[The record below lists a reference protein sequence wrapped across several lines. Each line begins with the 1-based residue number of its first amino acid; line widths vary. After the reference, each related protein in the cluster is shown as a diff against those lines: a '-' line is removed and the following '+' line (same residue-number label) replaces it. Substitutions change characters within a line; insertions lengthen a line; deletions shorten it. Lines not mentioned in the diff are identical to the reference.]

1 MCNNPKELPFSQ
13 QQDKNEKEGFKSE
26 LETKAEYEDA
36 THLRDKDL
44 DEEIDSSQTY
54 KMRFDNDEWI
64 ILNELA
70 QENNQNS

>member
-1 MCNNPKELPFSQ
+1 MCNNPQELPFYQ
-13 QQDKNEKEGFKSE
+13 QQDKKEKEEFKPD
-26 LETKAEYEDA
+26 LEVKVEDA
-36 THLRDKDL
+36 DTTCLRDKDL